1 MSFFNQGSEMV
12 NKQYEM
18 IIEKL
23 NQELQKS
30 LFLSQEY
37 RANYQNLQEQS
48 EELNKKNLELR
59 KEI

>member
-1 MSFFNQGSEMV
+1 MV